1 MNKKDANRIIAIL
14 HANYPDTTKDM
25 SDEAYMDKVNLWA
38 DTFRDEPLEI
48 VAAAVMAYMA
58 NSTARFAPNVGQIKE
73 QIRLLL
79 HPNELTE
86 GEAWAVVQAAMRNSA
101 YGAAEEFAK
110 FPPTVQKVVGS
121 PANLREWGMTE
132 GDAAVSVIASNFQR
146 SYRAIQAR
154 EAAMEKT
161 PAPIREMFA
170 ALTAPMQP
178 AIEEKTGT
186 PALAPADEIVIT
198 EDARRAAIEKLRAS
212 VLKREGL

>member
-14 HANYPDTTKDM
+14 QANYPDTTKDM
-25 SDEAYMDKVNLWA
+25 SDEAYLVKVNLWA
-38 DTFRDEPLEI
+38 EEFKAESFEL
-48 VAAAVMAYMA
+48 VAAAVKAYIA

-86 GEAWAVVQAAMRNSA
+86 GEAWAMVQAAMRNSI

-110 FPPTVQKVVGS
+110 FPPMVKKVVGS
-121 PANLREWGMTE
+121 PANLREWGMAE

-154 EAAMEKT
+154 ETAMEKT

-170 ALTAPMQP
+170 ALTAQMQP
-178 AIEEKTGT
+178 AIEEKTDK
-186 PALAPADEIVIT
+186 PALAAPEEIVIT
-198 EDARRAAIEKLRAS
+198 EDARRAFVEKLQGFRKD
-212 VLKREGL
+212 LQ

>member
-1 MNKKDANRIIAIL
+1 MTKKDANRIIAIL
-14 HANYPDTTKDM
+14 QANYPDTTKDM
-25 SDEAYMDKVNLWA
+25 SDEAYMVKVNLWA
-38 DTFRDEPLEI
+38 EEFNDEPFDI
-48 VAAAVMAYMA
+48 VAAAVKAYIA

-86 GEAWAVVQAAMRNSA
+86 GEAWAMVQSAMQNSV

-121 PANLREWGMTE
+121 PANLREWGMTDGE
-132 GDAAVSVIASNFQR
+132 SAVSVIASNFQR

-154 EAAMEKT
+154 EAALEKT

-178 AIEEKTGT
+178 AIEEKTDK

-198 EDARRAAIEKLRAS
+198 EEARRAAIEKLRAS

>member
-1 MNKKDANRIIAIL
+1 MTKKDANRIIAIL
-14 HANYPDTTKDM
+14 QANYPDTTKDM
-25 SDEAYMDKVNLWA
+25 TDEAYLVKVNLWA
-38 DTFRDEPLEI
+38 EEFKDEPFEI
-48 VAAAVMAYMA
+48 VAAAVKAYMA

-86 GEAWAVVQAAMRNSA
+86 GEAWAMVQAAMRNSV

-110 FPPTVQKVVGS
+110 FPPMVQKVVGS

-154 EAAMEKT
+154 EAALEKT

-178 AIEEKTGT
+178 AIEEKTGK

-198 EDARRAAIEKLRAS
+198 EDARRAAIEKLRSS

>member
-1 MNKKDANRIIAIL
+1 MTKRDANRIIAIL
-14 HANYPDTTKDM
+14 QANYPDTTKDM
-25 SDEAYMDKVNLWA
+25 SDDAYMVKVNLWA
-38 DTFRDEPLEI
+38 EEFKDEPFEI
-48 VAAAVMAYMA
+48 VAAAVKAYIA

-86 GEAWAVVQAAMRNSA
+86 GEAWAMVQAAMRNSA
-101 YGAAEEFAK
+101 YGAAEEFEK
-110 FPPTVQKVVGS
+110 FPPMVKKVVGS

-146 SYRAIQAR
+146 SYRAVQAR

-170 ALTAPMQP
+170 ALTTLMQP
-178 AIEEKTGT
+178 AIEEKTAK
-186 PALAPADEIVIT
+186 PALAAPEEIVIT
-198 EDARRAAIEKLRAS
+198 EDARRAFIEKLQSFRKD
-212 VLKREGL
+212 LQ

>member
-1 MNKKDANRIIAIL
+1 MTKKDANRIIAIL
-14 HANYPDTTKDM
+14 QANYPDTTKDM
-25 SDEAYMDKVNLWA
+25 SDEAYMVKVNLWA
-38 DTFRDEPLEI
+38 EEFKDEPFDI
-48 VAAAVMAYMA
+48 VAAAVKAYIA

-86 GEAWAVVQAAMRNSA
+86 GEAWAMVQAAMRNSV

-110 FPPTVQKVVGS
+110 FPPMVKKVVGS
-121 PANLREWGMTE
+121 PANLREWGMAE

-154 EAAMEKT
+154 EAALEKT

-178 AIEEKTGT
+178 AIEEKTDK
-186 PALAPADEIVIT
+186 PALSPADEIVIT
-198 EDARRAAIEKLRAS
+198 EEARRAAIEKLRAS
-212 VLKREGL
+212 VLRREGL